1 MPLRCHAAGV
11 SSTRSPVKLHLPQ
24 VPKQRVDAGIG
35 REPLDGYSFSA
46 GRRIRSAD
54 IKHQHYHYS
63 FIIHALQQKQEI
75 IHPVALP
82 ILMREYSLDTHRPI
96 ATVEGPTAAG
106 YRHMPDLVRHDPP
119 QSGPTSSPTPGT
131 IQTPSAA
138 VSYAAAS
145 TSNGYTS
152 EESDY
157 SVVTPSDEQN
167 YQDMSF
173 LQAANTSELV
183 DVVAG
188 LSTGDL
194 TAVAPQQPQQ
204 KFAGKVI
211 KGKTSKTSW
220 GAKYSAKRITNTCKT
235 PEEAAHAYDDYLK
248 ANYPQKFAKFAN
260 FCDKCGKF
268 VNPLGLPQFQSE
280 CECAASSPT
289 GSSAPVPSSVSPKKE
304 IFDRQQI
311 TTPTAATP
319 SLVPP
324 TAPSPGGGPSTA
336 SSNVLN
342 VMGASNHSLDLNPAD
357 EDNAAFLSRRSSNL
371 SVGSLKFSFSEDTE
385 QFFSESYNDVAK
397 IASDRGGAAVGD
409 EQQQQQQDQK
419 RDSLPIA
426 VISSAVD
433 SFTQEDNLDQIIKD
447 INRSSS
453 SHSLLKGTTVEERMD
468 NNSMGSLATT
478 GSSSGSGKMSELGS
492 LNHLGGIQVE
502 PTKSNSF
509 DFDVDELDELTKYF
523 LSENDAAAVI
533 QREMQSNSATIQQ
546 NPTMTGALNPQF
558 KKIHSLDFDS
568 DNTMTSSSRSGI
580 VMSEVKMEDTEMM
593 NPFMIP
599 AAANGAMILPPGSPP
614 PAIIKIQTRFL
625 EKYWRNDRKNIQC
638 FPYCPEHGDYYR
650 VRIENLQHRGKG
662 VCRAAVKA
670 HVSIP
675 APAGASVMQPG
686 LLVLARCNST
696 FSRDMTLSEQQF
708 LNMAEM
714 KSLQG
719 VSAIGVIDNFAP
731 LSNGMAGVQFDVT
744 FHPDVWKFEFDLP
757 KKRRHLQGSS
767 PAASSHGNDG
777 DGSDPLAAE
786 FLYFFEID
794 VFYSRD
800 KTMFERLG
808 HTESINFQIGN
819 TRTLLRQRNRMA
831 GEFNSSGGPQAHAAQ
846 NDNDKLVDADE
857 MPEKKRIRLIRGK
870 DGVSMSDDSSR
881 GLTARKLSEGYITG
895 DKISSASKWDLL
907 VDKSAPLNVD
917 EYFRTDSKDSLFD
930 REAGTQ
936 ELPEVKTD
944 VWKDADDD
952 SDDLQQTA
960 TSDYRPYISPKQK
973 SDYVQTADSPVAT
986 AIPIKPSTNT
996 RIAIPGPSTKE
1007 SYSLPKLLGYSFVCV
1022 PLSVL
1027 FIPVGIL
1034 LLLGFLVVPPAAS
1047 GIVSALDALSDM
1059 ELSRANSTCI
1069 SRDQRLVLNR
1079 LAEQKVDSN
1088 GKLKGGLF
1096 RYHGKDEVW
1105 GRIFY
1110 FSGAKF
1116 VVSMVSLI
1124 PTFVLALFAGFLY
1137 PIRPASAAIADAAC
1151 SCALWSREYT
1161 RETTGKPLTGGTQ
1174 YEEVGG
1180 LV

>member
-1 MPLRCHAAGV
+1 MMQTQPLPTC
-11 SSTRSPVKLHLPQ
+11 
-24 VPKQRVDAGIG
+24 D
-35 REPLDGYSFSA
+35 EYDPLDAHLDELEEPGANFLQ
-46 GRRIRSAD
+46 D
-54 IKHQHYHYS
+54 
-63 FIIHALQQKQEI
+63 FI
-75 IHPVALP
+75 VAP
-82 ILMREYSLDTHRPI
+82 QPTQSDTP
-96 ATVEGPTAAG
+96 
-106 YRHMPDLVRHDPP
+106 L
-119 QSGPTSSPTPGT
+119 
-131 IQTPSAA
+131 
-138 VSYAAAS
+138 S

-183 DVVAG
+183 DVVAD

-194 TAVAPQQPQQ
+194 TTVAPPQQQQQ

-211 KGKTSKTSW
+211 KGKTSKYRGVTQTSKTSW

-248 ANYPQKFAKFAN
+248 ANYPQKFARFAN

-289 GSSAPVPSSVSPKKE
+289 GSYTPGPSSVSPKKE
-304 IFDRQQI
+304 IFNRQKI

-324 TAPSPGGGPSTA
+324 TAPSPGGGPSTV
-336 SSNVLN
+336 SSNGLN
-342 VMGASNHSLDLNPAD
+342 MMGTSSHSLDLNPAD
-357 EDNAAFLSRRSSNL
+357 EENAAFFSRRTSNL

-385 QFFSESYNDVAK
+385 QFFAESFNDVAK
-397 IASDRGGAAVGD
+397 MASDRGAAALVD

-419 RDSLPIA
+419 RDSLPMA

-453 SHSLLKGTTVEERMD
+453 SHSLLKGVTAEGRMD
-468 NNSMGSLATT
+468 NGSMGSFAAT
-478 GSSSGSGKMSELGS
+478 GSSSGSGKMSELAAM
-492 LNHLGGIQVE
+492 NNLGGVQVE
-502 PTKSNSF
+502 PTTTNSL

-523 LSENDAAAVI
+523 LSENDAAAVV
-533 QREMQSNSATIQQ
+533 QREMQSNSAFMQQ
-546 NPTMTGALNPQF
+546 NPTIMRVQNHQF

-568 DNTMTSSSRSGI
+568 DNTMTGSSRSGI
-580 VMSEVKMEDTEMM
+580 IMSEVKMEDTDMV
-593 NPFMIP
+593 NPFMMPP
-599 AAANGAMILPPGSPP
+599 AANTAMLMPPGSPP
-614 PAIIKIQTRFL
+614 PAIIEIQTRFL
-625 EKYWRNDRKNIQC
+625 DKYWRNDRKNIQC

-650 VRIENLQHRGKG
+650 VRIENLQHRCKG

-675 APAGASVMQPG
+675 APAGASVVQPG

-696 FSRDMTLSEQQF
+696 FSRNMTLTEQQS
-708 LNMAEM
+708 LNLSEM

-719 VSAIGVIDNFAP
+719 LSAVGVIDNFAP
-731 LSNGMAGVQFDVT
+731 LNTSAEGVQFDVT

-757 KKRRHLQGSS
+757 KKRRHVQSSS
-767 PAASSHGNDG
+767 PAVSSHGTDG
-777 DGSDPLAAE
+777 DVNDPLAAE

-794 VFYSRD
+794 VFYTLE
-800 KTMFERLG
+800 KTTFERLG

-819 TRTLLRQRNRMA
+819 TRTLLRQRNKMV
-831 GEFNSSGGPQAHAAQ
+831 EDLNSSGGPQAHASQ

-857 MPEKKRIRLIRGK
+857 MPEKKKVRVNLNQQEFRSGTSLGE
-870 DGVSMSDDSSR
+870 DGVLSSR
-881 GLTARKLSEGYITG
+881 GLAGRKLSLGYITG
-895 DKISSASKWDLL
+895 EGISSSSKRDLL
-907 VDKSAPLNVD
+907 EDKTAALDVDG
-917 EYFRTDSKDSLFD
+917 YFRADSKDSLFD
-930 REAGTQ
+930 HETGTSD
-936 ELPEVKTD
+936 LPKVKAD
-944 VWKDADDD
+944 VWKDDDGD
-952 SDDLQQTA
+952 IEDPQHTA
-960 TSDYRPYISPKQK
+960 TSDYRSYVSPKQK
-973 SDYVQTADSPVAT
+973 SGNLQTADSPVAT
-986 AIPIKPSTNT
+986 AIPIKPSTNART
-996 RIAIPGPSTKE
+996 AIPASSMKE
-1007 SYSLPKLLGYSFVCV
+1007 SYSLLKLLGYSFVCV

-1027 FIPVGIL
+1027 FIPVGVL

-1059 ELSRANSTCI
+1059 ELSRANSSCI

-1079 LAEQKVDSN
+1079 LVEEKLDSN
-1088 GKLKGGLF
+1088 GKPKGGLF
-1096 RYHGKDEVW
+1096 RYHGKGEVW

-1116 VVSMVSLI
+1116 VISMVSLM
-1124 PTFVLALFAGFLY
+1124 PTFVLAILAGLLY
-1137 PIRPASAAIADAAC
+1137 PIRPASAAIANAAC
-1151 SCALWSREYT
+1151 SCALWSREFT

-1174 YEEVGG
+1174 FDEVGG

>member
-1 MPLRCHAAGV
+1 MMQTQPLPTC
-11 SSTRSPVKLHLPQ
+11 
-24 VPKQRVDAGIG
+24 D
-35 REPLDGYSFSA
+35 EYDPLDAHLDELEEPGANFLQ
-46 GRRIRSAD
+46 D
-54 IKHQHYHYS
+54 
-63 FIIHALQQKQEI
+63 FI
-75 IHPVALP
+75 VAP
-82 ILMREYSLDTHRPI
+82 QPTQSDTP
-96 ATVEGPTAAG
+96 
-106 YRHMPDLVRHDPP
+106 L
-119 QSGPTSSPTPGT
+119 
-131 IQTPSAA
+131 
-138 VSYAAAS
+138 S

-183 DVVAG
+183 DVV
-188 LSTGDL
+188 GDL
-194 TAVAPQQPQQ
+194 SPGNLTTLAAPQQQQQQQ

-211 KGKTSKTSW
+211 KGKTSKYRGVTQTSKTSW

-260 FCDKCGKF
+260 FCDKCSKF
-268 VNPLGLPQFQSE
+268 VNPLGLPQFRSE
-280 CECAASSPT
+280 CQCAASSPT
-289 GSSAPVPSSVSPKKE
+289 GSSTPGPSAVSPKKE
-304 IFDRQQI
+304 IFNRQQI

-324 TAPSPGGGPSTA
+324 TAPSPGGGPSAT
-336 SSNVLN
+336 SNALN
-342 VMGASNHSLDLNPAD
+342 MMGTSTHSLDLNPAD
-357 EDNAAFLSRRSSNL
+357 EENAAFLSRRSSNL

-385 QFFSESYNDVAK
+385 QFFAESFNDVAK
-397 IASDRGGAAVGD
+397 ISSDRGGAALVD

-419 RDSLPIA
+419 RDSLPMA

-453 SHSLLKGTTVEERMD
+453 SHSLLKTTTSD
-468 NNSMGSLATT
+468 NDSMGSFTAT
-478 GSSSGSGKMSELGS
+478 GSSSGSGKMSELAAM
-492 LNHLGGIQVE
+492 NNLGGVQVE
-502 PTKSNSF
+502 PTTANSL

-523 LSENDAAAVI
+523 LSENDAAAVV
-533 QREMQSNSATIQQ
+533 QREMQSNPALMQQ
-546 NPTMTGALNPQF
+546 NPAMMGAQNHQF
-558 KKIHSLDFDS
+558 KKIHSLDYDS
-568 DNTMTSSSRSGI
+568 ENAMTGSSRGGI

-593 NPFMIP
+593 NPFMMPP
-599 AAANGAMILPPGSPP
+599 AANAAMIMPPGSPP
-614 PAIIKIQTRFL
+614 PAIIEIQTRFL

-650 VRIENLQHRGKG
+650 VRIENLQHRCKG

-675 APAGASVMQPG
+675 APAGTSVVQPG

-696 FSRDMTLSEQQF
+696 FSRNMTLSEQQL
-708 LNMAEM
+708 LNMSEM

-719 VSAIGVIDNFAP
+719 VSAVGVIDNFAP
-731 LSNGMAGVQFDVT
+731 LGNGARGVQFDVT

-757 KKRRHLQGSS
+757 KKRRHVQSSS
-767 PAASSHGNDG
+767 PAVSTHGTDG
-777 DGSDPLAAE
+777 DGNDPLAAE

-794 VFYSRD
+794 VFSTRE
-800 KTMFERLG
+800 KTTFERLG

-819 TRTLLRQRNRMA
+819 TRTLLRQRNKMVE
-831 GEFNSSGGPQAHAAQ
+831 EFNSSGGPQAHATQ
-846 NDNDKLVDADE
+846 NDNDKLMDADE
-857 MPEKKRIRLIRGK
+857 MPEKKKVKINLNQQEFRSGTSVGEDSIL
-870 DGVSMSDDSSR
+870 SSR
-881 GLTARKLSEGYITG
+881 GLTGRKLSLGYITG
-895 DKISSASKWDLL
+895 EGISSTSKRNLL
-907 VDKSAPLNVD
+907 EDKTAALDVDG
-917 EYFRTDSKDSLFD
+917 YFRADSKDSLFD
-930 REAGTQ
+930 HEAGTSD
-936 ELPEVKTD
+936 LPEVKTD
-944 VWKDADDD
+944 VWKDVDGASED
-952 SDDLQQTA
+952 QQTA
-960 TSDYRPYISPKQK
+960 TADYRSYVSPKQK
-973 SDYVQTADSPVAT
+973 TGNVQAADSPIAT
-986 AIPIKPSTNT
+986 AIPIKPSSNA
-996 RIAIPGPSTKE
+996 RAAIPASSTKTA
-1007 SYSLPKLLGYSFVCV
+1007 YSLPKLLGYSFACV

-1059 ELSRANSTCI
+1059 ELSRANSSCT
-1069 SRDQRLVLNR
+1069 SQDQRLVLNR
-1079 LAEQKVDSN
+1079 LVEEKVDSN
-1088 GKLKGGLF
+1088 GKPKGGLF
-1096 RYHGKDEVW
+1096 RYHGKGEVW

-1124 PTFVLALFAGFLY
+1124 PT
-1137 PIRPASAAIADAAC
+1137 
-1151 SCALWSREYT
+1151 CALWSREFT

-1174 YEEVGG
+1174 YDEVGG

>member
-1 MPLRCHAAGV
+1 MGLPTPDKRFSLSKPSLLLLLALPLPQAIAAFRRERGRKGAEPRPTPTDASSETAAQRTQPPRHPPAHAADEEQL
-11 SSTRSPVKLHLPQ
+11 SETQPLPTC
-24 VPKQRVDAGIG
+24 D
-35 REPLDGYSFSA
+35 EYDPLDA
-46 GRRIRSAD
+46 
-54 IKHQHYHYS
+54 H
-63 FIIHALQQKQEI
+63 
-75 IHPVALP
+75 
-82 ILMREYSLDTHRPI
+82 LD
-96 ATVEGPTAAG
+96 E
-106 YRHMPDLVRHDPP
+106 LEE
-119 QSGPTSSPTPGT
+119 PGT
-131 IQTPSAA
+131 NFLQDFIVAPQPMQNDTPL
-138 VSYAAAS
+138 
-145 TSNGYTS
+145 SNGYTS

-173 LQAANTSELV
+173 LQATNTSELV
-183 DVVAG
+183 DVV
-188 LSTGDL
+188 GDL
-194 TAVAPQQPQQ
+194 SPGNLTTVAPPPQQQKQ

-211 KGKTSKTSW
+211 KGKTSKYRGVTQTSKTSW

-260 FCDKCGKF
+260 FCDKCHKF

-289 GSSAPVPSSVSPKKE
+289 GSSTPGPSSVSPKKE
-304 IFDRQQI
+304 IFNRQQI
-311 TTPTAATP
+311 TTPTAATL

-324 TAPSPGGGPSTA
+324 TAPSPGGGPSVV
-336 SSNVLN
+336 SSNALN
-342 VMGASNHSLDLNPAD
+342 MMGASNHSLDLNPAD
-357 EDNAAFLSRRSSNL
+357 EENATFLSRRSSNL

-385 QFFSESYNDVAK
+385 QFFAESFNDVAK
-397 IASDRGGAAVGD
+397 MASDRGGAALVD
-409 EQQQQQQDQK
+409 EQQQQQDQK

-453 SHSLLKGTTVEERMD
+453 SHSLLKGVTAEERMD
-468 NNSMGSLATT
+468 NGSMGSFTAT
-478 GSSSGSGKMSELGS
+478 GSSSGSGKMSELAAMNNLAGVQ
-492 LNHLGGIQVE
+492 IE
-502 PTKSNSF
+502 PTTANSL

-523 LSENDAAAVI
+523 LSENDAAAVV
-533 QREMQSNSATIQQ
+533 QREMALNPGLMQQ
-546 NPTMTGALNPQF
+546 NPAMMGVQNHQF

-568 DNTMTSSSRSGI
+568 ENAMTGSSRGGI
-580 VMSEVKMEDTEMM
+580 GMNDVKMEETEMM

-599 AAANGAMILPPGSPP
+599 PAATNAAMLMPPGSPP
-614 PAIIKIQTRFL
+614 PAIIEIQTRFL

-650 VRIENLQHRGKG
+650 VRIENLQHRCKG

-675 APAGASVMQPG
+675 APAGASVVQPG

-696 FSRDMTLSEQQF
+696 FSRNMTLSEQQS
-708 LNMAEM
+708 LNLTEM

-719 VSAIGVIDNFAP
+719 VSAVGVIDNFAP
-731 LSNGMAGVQFDVT
+731 LSNGAQGVQFDVT

-757 KKRRHLQGSS
+757 KKRRHVQSSS
-767 PAASSHGNDG
+767 PAVSSHGTDG
-777 DGSDPLAAE
+777 DANDPLAAE

-794 VFYSRD
+794 VFYTRE
-800 KTMFERLG
+800 KTTFERLG

-819 TRTLLRQRNRMA
+819 TRTLLRQRNKMVE
-831 GEFNSSGGPQAHAAQ
+831 EFNSSGGPQAHATQ

-857 MPEKKRIRLIRGK
+857 MPEKKKVRVNLNQQEFRSGTSLGE
-870 DGVSMSDDSSR
+870 DSVLSSR
-881 GLTARKLSEGYITG
+881 GMTGRKLSLGYITG
-895 DKISSASKWDLL
+895 EGISSSSKRNLL
-907 VDKSAPLNVD
+907 QDKAAALDVDG
-917 EYFRTDSKDSLFD
+917 YFRADSKDSLFD
-930 REAGTQ
+930 HEAGTSD
-936 ELPEVKTD
+936 LPEVKAD
-944 VWKDADDD
+944 VWKDADDGTE
-952 SDDLQQTA
+952 DLQQTA
-960 TSDYRPYISPKQK
+960 TSDYRSYVSPKQK
-973 SDYVQTADSPVAT
+973 SGNVQIADSPVAT
-986 AIPIKPSTNT
+986 AIPIKPSTNA
-996 RIAIPGPSTKE
+996 RAAIPTSSTNE
-1007 SYSLPKLLGYSFVCV
+1007 SYSLPKLLGYSFACV

-1059 ELSRANSTCI
+1059 ELSRANSSCI

-1079 LAEQKVDSN
+1079 LAEEKVDSN
-1088 GKLKGGLF
+1088 GKPKGGLF
-1096 RYHGKDEVW
+1096 RYHGNGEVW

-1124 PTFVLALFAGFLY
+1124 PTFVLALFAGLLY
-1137 PIRPASAAIADAAC
+1137 PIRPASAAVANAAC
-1151 SCALWSREYT
+1151 SCALWSREFT
-1161 RETTGKPLTGGTQ
+1161 RESTGKPLTGGTQ
-1174 YEEVGG
+1174 YDEVGG